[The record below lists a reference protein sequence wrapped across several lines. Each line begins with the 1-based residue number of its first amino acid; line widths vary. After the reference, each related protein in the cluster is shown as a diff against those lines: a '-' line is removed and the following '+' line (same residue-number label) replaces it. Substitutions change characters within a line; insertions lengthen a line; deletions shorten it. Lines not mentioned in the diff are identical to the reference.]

1 MLRIKKM
8 KTITNYIFSAL
19 TLIILS
25 LSVNAQ
31 TKQAAFKVPAY
42 EKFTLPNGLT
52 VYLMEQHEVPVISIS
67 AILPAGAIYDGT
79 RSGLASLTASGLQYG
94 TKNYSKTKI
103 EEELD
108 FIGASLNTYASK
120 ESAGLSSKFASKDID
135 KVLPILKEILVDPI
149 FDKDEF
155 EKERKRVLTNLDQA
169 KQSPRNVINSYWD
182 KFIYGSHVYGNS
194 LTGSQATV
202 SKFSIDDL
210 KNFYSSNYS
219 PKGSAIAIAGDFNS
233 KDMRARLETLFGSWK
248 ANGSAQANLAAQ
260 AVPAPSSTRILLVN
274 KEDARETTF
283 LIGGLG
289 IRRDNPDF
297 VAIEVVNTVFGG
309 RFTSWLNDELR
320 VNSGLTYG
328 ANSRFT
334 PLKNSGTFAMST
346 FTANKTTEA
355 TIDKA
360 LQVLDSLHEK
370 GFSDKTLASAKNY
383 VKGQFPPRYETAG
396 QLAGL
401 LTQMFWYGFDES
413 FINNFEKNVDG
424 LTAQK
429 SKEII
434 NKYFPKDKLQ
444 FVVIGKSEE
453 IRKIAEKY
461 GTVVTKE
468 IKADGF

>member
-1 MLRIKKM
+1 M
-8 KTITNYIFSAL
+8 KTAIKYIYSAL
-19 TLIILS
+19 TIVFIS
-25 LSVNAQ
+25 AAAVAQ
-31 TKQAAFKVPAY
+31 TKPAAFKVPVY
-42 EKFTLPNGLT
+42 QKFSLSNGLT
-52 VYLMEQHEVPVISIS
+52 VYLMEQHEVPVISVS
-67 AILPAGAIYDGT
+67 AIIPAGAIYDGSK
-79 RSGLASLTASGLQYG
+79 SGLATLTAAGLQYG
-94 TKNYSKTKI
+94 TKSYSKSKI
-103 EEELD
+103 EQDLD

-120 ESAGLSSKFASKDID
+120 ESSGLSSKFASKDAG
-135 KVLPILKEILVDPI
+135 KVLPILKEVLADPV

-155 EKERKRVLTNLDQA
+155 EKERKRVLTSLQQA
-169 KQSPRNVINSYWD
+169 KQSPRNVINAYWD
-182 KFIYGSHVYGNS
+182 KFIFGSHVYGNS
-194 LTGSQATV
+194 LTGSPETV
-202 SKFSIDDL
+202 GKFSIDDL
-210 KNFYSSNYS
+210 KSFYTANYS
-219 PKGSAIAIAGDFNS
+219 PQGSAIAVVGDFNA
-233 KDMRARLETLFGSWK
+233 KEMKTRLEGLFGSWK
-248 ANGSAQANLAAQ
+248 ATAQARKNEAAV
-260 AVPAPSSTRILLVN
+260 AITPVNGNRILLVN

-283 LIGGLG
+283 LIGGIG

-334 PLKNSGTFAMST
+334 PLKNSGTFAIST

-360 LQVLDSLHEK
+360 LQVLDSLHK
-370 GFSDKTLASAKNY
+370 QGFNDKTLASAKNY

-413 FINNFEKNVDG
+413 YINNFQSNVDG
-424 LTAQK
+424 LTAAK

-444 FVVIGKSEE
+444 FVLVGKSEE
-453 IRKIAEKY
+453 IRKVAQKY
-461 GTVVTKE
+461 GPVTEKE

>member
-1 MLRIKKM
+1 MSKNKEM
-8 KTITNYIFSAL
+8 KTAIKYIYTALAMMLISSAAFSQIKTAD
-19 TLIILS
+19 
-25 LSVNAQ
+25 
-31 TKQAAFKVPAY
+31 FKVPAY
-42 EKFTLPNGLT
+42 EKFTLSNGLT
-52 VYLMEQHEVPVISIS
+52 VYLMEQHEVPVISVSVI
-67 AILPAGAIYDGT
+67 IPAGAIYDGSK
-79 RSGLASLTASGLQYG
+79 SGLASLTASGLQYG

-108 FIGASLNTYASK
+108 FIGATLDTYASK
-120 ESAGLSSKFASKDID
+120 ESAGLSSKFASKDAG
-135 KVLPILKEILVDPI
+135 KVLPILKEVLADPI

-155 EKERKRVLTNLDQA
+155 EKERKRVLTNLEQA
-169 KQSPRNVINSYWD
+169 KQSPRNVISSYWD
-182 KFIYGSHVYGNS
+182 KFIFANHVYGNS
-194 LTGSQATV
+194 LTGSPETV
-202 SKFSIDDL
+202 AKLSIDDL
-210 KNFYSSNYS
+210 KNLYPANYS
-219 PKGSAIAIAGDFNS
+219 PKVSAIALVGDFNS
-233 KDMRARLETLFGSWK
+233 KEMKARLETLFRPWK
-248 ANGSAQANLAAQ
+248 ANAGIKKNEAAV
-260 AVPAPSSTRILLVN
+260 AVLPAATNRVLLVN

-334 PLKNSGTFAMST
+334 PLKNSGTFAIST
-346 FTANKTTEA
+346 FTANKSTEA
-355 TIDKA
+355 TIDKS
-360 LQVLDSLHEK
+360 LQVLDSLHK
-370 GFSDKTLASAKNY
+370 NGFDDKTLVSAKNY
-383 VKGQFPPRYETAG
+383 VKGQFPPRYETAD

-413 FINNFEKNVDG
+413 FINNFQSNVDG
-424 LTAQK
+424 LTAAK

-444 FVVIGKSEE
+444 FVLVGKSDE
-453 IRKIAEKY
+453 IRKIAQKY
-461 GTVVTKE
+461 GAVTEKE

>member
-1 MLRIKKM
+1 MN
-8 KTITNYIFSAL
+8 TITNYIFSAL
-19 TLIILS
+19 TLLTLS

-31 TKQAAFKVPAY
+31 TKPAAFKVPAY
-42 EKFTLPNGLT
+42 EKFVLPNGLT

-67 AILPAGAIYDGT
+67 AILPAGAIYDGP
-79 RSGLASLTASGLQYG
+79 RSGLASLTAAGLQYG
-94 TKNYSKTKI
+94 TKSYSKTKI

-108 FIGASLNTYASK
+108 FIGATLNTYASK
-120 ESAGLSSKFASKDID
+120 ESAGLSSKFAAKDAD
-135 KVLPILKEILVDPI
+135 KVLPILKEILIDPV

-155 EKERKRVLTNLDQA
+155 EKERKRVLTNLEQA
-169 KQSPRNVINSYWD
+169 KQSPRNVIGSYWD
-182 KFIYGSHVYGNS
+182 KFIYGDHVYGNS

-210 KNFYSSNYS
+210 RNFYSSNYS
-219 PKGSAIAIAGDFNS
+219 PTGSAIAVVGDFNS
-233 KDMRARLETLFGSWK
+233 KDMRTRMESLFGSWK
-248 ANGSAQANLAAQ
+248 PSSSRQPNLAGQ
-260 AVPAPSSTRILLVN
+260 TVPAPSSTRILLVN

-334 PLKNSGTFAMST
+334 PLKNSGTFAIST

-355 TIDKA
+355 TIGKA
-360 LQVLDSLHEK
+360 LQVLDSLHKK
-370 GFSDKTLASAKNY
+370 GFNDKTLMSAKNY

-424 LTAQK
+424 LTAAR

-444 FVVIGKSEE
+444 FVVIGKAEE
-453 IRKIAEKY
+453 IKKIAEKY
-461 GTVVTKE
+461 GPVVTKE